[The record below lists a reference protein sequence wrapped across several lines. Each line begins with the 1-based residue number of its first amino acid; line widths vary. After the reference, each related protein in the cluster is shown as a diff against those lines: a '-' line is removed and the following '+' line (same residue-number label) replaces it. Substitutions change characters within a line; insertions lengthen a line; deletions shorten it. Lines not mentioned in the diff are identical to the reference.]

1 MLALHEK
8 SCALINAPAQID
20 KHLVGLAHLD
30 KFKAR
35 VVDLSLVRGS
45 QQTPSHPCAIS
56 TAATY
61 SPNPASK
68 TSSGGTRESLQLRI
82 VA

>member
-1 MLALHEK
+1 MLLRR
-8 SCALINAPAQID
+8 STSTWSDLLIWI
-20 KHLVGLAHLD
+20 

-56 TAATY
+56 SAATY